1 MELMTGI
8 TAATAARVNPDP
20 IIRIPPIIVKIPI
33 IVTPVGRL
41 FAADCMIFGA
51 LSPPLKERKWQQRC
65 GVRES
70 GFLKMLS
77 YWRIL

>member
-1 MELMTGI
+1 
-8 TAATAARVNPDP
+8 
-20 IIRIPPIIVKIPI
+20 
-33 IVTPVGRL
+33 
-41 FAADCMIFGA
+41 MIFGA